1 MTAHSS
7 ERYFVGTARLCA
19 PFLVGICAGLVPQVH
34 AADHD
39 LVITREVP
47 ARTAYRQGGQGPVR
61 ASADTS
67 PDDRVNSALGIR
79 GRDGGHIGRELS
91 DRDFAGVVTGEG
103 RGGVTQRALAPLTGN
118 TPATA
123 GASGGGGSP
132 THNAPNTLFGNVPG
146 MSGGAVPT
154 SRITN
159 ATGEIGNTLGRVLPG
174 MR

>member
-1 MTAHSS
+1 MTAHPIR
-7 ERYFVGTARLCA
+7 RYTAAAALLCS
-19 PFLVGICAGLVPQVH
+19 PFLVGVHVGLTPNAH
-34 AADHD
+34 AADQD

-67 PDDRVNSALGIR
+67 PDDRVNSALGIK

-91 DRDFAGVVTGEG
+91 DRDYAGVVTGEG
-103 RGGVTQRALAPLTGN
+103 RAGITQRALAPLTG
-118 TPATA
+118 TAERAA
-123 GASGGGGSP
+123 GASGAGGSAY
-132 THNAPNTLFGNVPG
+132 NAPSSMFSNIPG
-146 MSGGAVPT
+146 GSGGAVPT